1 MVGMKIGILQTGHA
15 PSDLAE
21 RHGQY
26 TDMFQRLLA
35 GHGFSFGT
43 WNVVDGLF
51 PGSTGDSD
59 GWLVTGSK
67 HSVYERTPWIRTLEQ
82 FLRDCYADCVPV
94 VGVCFGHQVLASALG
109 GKVEKFD
116 GGWGVGRQTYE
127 FGGKEICLNAW
138 HQDQVTEIP
147 EAAEVT
153 GSSVFCRHAMLSYG
167 DRAMSIQA
175 HPEFDHSFIEGLI
188 ERRGVGVV
196 PAEQLDRAR
205 SDLGLDVQSDEFARV
220 IAGFFLNSRRE
231 RPLQVA

>member
-1 MVGMKIGILQTGHA
+1 MKIGILQTGHA

-21 RHGQY
+21 QHGQY

-43 WNVVDGLF
+43 WNVVDGRF
-51 PGSTGDSD
+51 PDSTGDSD
-59 GWLVTGSK
+59 GWLITGSR
-67 HSVYERTPWIRTLEQ
+67 HSVYEGSPWIRKLEQ

-94 VGVCFGHQVLASALG
+94 VGVCFGHQALASALG

-153 GSSVFCRHAMLSYG
+153 GSSAFCRHAMLSYG
-167 DRAMSIQA
+167 DRAMSMQA

-188 ERRGVGVV
+188 EKRGVGVV

-205 SDLGLDVQSDEFARV
+205 FNLGLDVQSTEFARV
-220 IAGFFLNSRRE
+220 IAEFFLNSGRE
-231 RPLQVA
+231 RPSQVA